1 MYVRGT
7 HFQRRIKLGPAG
19 VQNLHQDGLLR
30 VSRVYPAG
38 SKTKVQRS
46 TPNSDG
52 TNRFVSIGM
61 VDDNI
66 HKGKGSRS
74 V

>member
-1 MYVRGT
+1 MDVCA
-7 HFQRRIKLGPAG
+7 FEE
-19 VQNLHQDGLLR
+19 D
-30 VSRVYPAG
+30 SAG

-52 TNRFVSIGM
+52 TKRLIVSIGM

-66 HKGKGSRS
+66 HKGKGKGSRS